1 MKEIRAYV
9 KEERFAAVAHA
20 LRSVE
25 GLTGMSAVRVEGFG
39 RSRHLGRRHPVERD
53 LELLAF
59 HVRLEV
65 VCRDELVEQVVAAIL
80 THART
85 GLRGDGKIYVSP
97 VEDAIRIATGERGE
111 GSV

>member
-9 KEERFAAVAHA
+9 KGERFDAVAHA

-39 RSRHLGRRHPVERD
+39 RSQHLGRRHPAEQD
-53 LELLAF
+53 LELLDS
-59 HVRLEV
+59 HVKVEV
-65 VCRDELVEQVVAAIL
+65 VCRDELAEQVVAAIL
-80 THART
+80 THAQT
-85 GLRGDGKIYVSP
+85 GLRGDGKIYVSR
-97 VEDAIRIATGERGE
+97 VEDAIRIATGERGD